1 MIDLEL
7 VLPAGWA
14 VLPTAPDTE
23 RVRKWAIDRVITR
36 ALPASLPRDRA
47 EPWRRELRKQ
57 LTTATDEA
65 GRNGARWVVLPLRE
79 FNGTRIP
86 GSLLLTILEDQDP
99 QDPERLLA
107 SILDDAGPNG
117 SCLDVG
123 GAPAARISAVIHQQ
137 MYGKQTAGVRVSY
150 YLPHP
155 ERPGVWGLLTFTVL
169 AGADAD
175 TESPVVRGV
184 VFLFDTIISTLRW
197 VERTAAPTQDEV
209 LAMVTATVA
218 QIEGAQIEGAAA
230 EPQAV

>member
-1 MIDLEL
+1 MIDFEL

-23 RVRKWAIDRVITR
+23 RVRAWAINRIITR
-36 ALPASLPRDRA
+36 ALPDSLPRDRA

-57 LTTATDEA
+57 LTTSTDEA
-65 GRNGARWVVLPLRE
+65 GRHGARWVVLPLKE
-79 FNGTRIP
+79 FNGIRIP

-107 SILDDAGPNG
+107 SILDDAGPDG
-117 SCLDVG
+117 TCVDVG

-137 MYGKQTAGVRVSY
+137 LYGKDTAGVRVSY

-155 ERPGVWGLLTFTVL
+155 DRPGVWGLLTFTVL
-169 AGADAD
+169 TGDD
-175 TESPVVRGV
+175 VDDPLVRGI

-197 VERTAAPTQDEV
+197 VDRDGTPTQEEV

-218 QIEGAQIEGAAA
+218 EIEGVVQ
-230 EPQAV
+230 PQSV